1 MRPLPFFLF
10 VTDAVVNVSERGRR
24 WKEHDEAVKM
34 VNFSRTWK
42 RTKCD
47 LDKTPREITGAG
59 LVELREQAGCPL
71 RRRGSQLLQF
81 RQLLTF
87 KTGLSL

>member
-24 WKEHDEAVKM
+24 WKEHDEAVKK

-42 RTKCD
+42 PACHAKCD
-47 LDKTPREITGAG
+47 LDKTLREITGAG
-59 LVELREQAGCPL
+59 YVEPREY
-71 RRRGSQLLQF
+71 S
-81 RQLLTF
+81 
-87 KTGLSL
+87 